1 MLCVAACFSACSDDD
16 KGPAPT
22 NIDGQ
27 TLTYDKRPGGL
38 VIRWTIP
45 ENPTYKYIRVTYQVP
60 GESTQRMRLA
70 SVYSDSIL
78 IDNLLARYG
87 DIVYQ
92 LQPVS
97 SGVLQEI
104 RSASRHKRVRQRR
117 LFSKPIRTASIS
129 IFTTCGP
136 MMPKQAKDHSRHS
149 SMVTRTISST

>member
-70 SVYSDSIL
+70 SVYSDSIF

-97 SGVLQEI
+97 SGGAEGNTVSI
-104 RSASRHKRVRQRR
+104 
-117 LFSKPIRTASIS
+117 TA
-129 IFTTCGP
+129 
-136 MMPKQAKDHSRHS
+136 QAGEAKK
-149 SMVTRTISST
+149 TILDL